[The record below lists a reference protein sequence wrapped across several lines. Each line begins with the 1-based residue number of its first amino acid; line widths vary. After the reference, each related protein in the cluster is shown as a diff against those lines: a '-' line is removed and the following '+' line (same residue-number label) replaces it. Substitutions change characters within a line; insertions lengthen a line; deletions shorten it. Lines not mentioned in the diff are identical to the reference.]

1 MNNQQHFLWVA
12 LLSTVVW
19 GGVMFWEVS
28 VFKTD
33 CASRYGFKTILVDGA
48 CSMASRLA
56 ELELARD
63 ASRFE
68 NIILQGL
75 APGSENGSYE
85 RWNIE
90 VIRAVITA
98 ISIAAVFDVLENIR
112 LFQSFH
118 ALRFALTSTNL
129 PAGVSAVKWAFSVLR

>member
-68 NIILQGL
+68 NIILQGH
-75 APGSENGSYE
+75 APGSETAVTNGGTLRSSVSTPAWIVSSSPYIGGHLFF
-85 RWNIE
+85 WPCGTE
-90 VIRAVITA
+90 V
-98 ISIAAVFDVLENIR
+98 
-112 LFQSFH
+112 
-118 ALRFALTSTNL
+118 
-129 PAGVSAVKWAFSVLR
+129 GSAVP